1 MKRNTKRLM
10 TGLAA
15 TGIVTG
21 ALAGGGVALASSG
34 PATPTAA
41 TVAATQ
47 YGPGWC
53 DYGPGLGL
61 GAGPMAGAHS
71 GQQPVLSAAA
81 TYLGLTQTQLRDQ
94 LQAGKSLADV
104 AAAQHKT
111 VDGLKNAILAAVTA
125 RINASTQLT
134 AAQKTALIAQAKSHV
149 DTLVTAVHPVGDGPH
164 GAGMRAGMGLGYRG
178 GR

>member
-1 MKRNTKRLM
+1 MKRNTKRLV

-34 PATPTAA
+34 TATPTAA

-53 DYGPGLGL
+53 DYGLGLGL
-61 GAGPMAGAHS
+61 GPMAGLHS

-104 AAAQHKT
+104 AAAQHKA
-111 VDGLKNAILAAVTA
+111 VDGLKNAILAAVTT

-134 AAQKTALIAQAKSHV
+134 AAQKTALITQVKSHL
-149 DTLVTAVHPVGDGPH
+149 DAIVTAVHPLGGGPY

>member
-1 MKRNTKRLM
+1 MNRNTKRLV

-34 PATPTAA
+34 PATPAAA

-53 DYGPGLGL
+53 DYGLGL
-61 GAGPMAGAHS
+61 GPMAGLHN

-94 LQAGKSLADV
+94 LQAGKSMADV
-104 AAAQHKT
+104 AAAQGKT

-125 RINASTQLT
+125 QVNASTRLT
-134 AAQKTALIAQAKSHV
+134 ATQKTALIAEAKSHL
-149 DTLVTAVHPVGDGPH
+149 DTIVTTVHPLGEGPYGH
-164 GAGMRAGMGLGYRG
+164 GMGPRYRG
-178 GR
+178 GW

>member
-1 MKRNTKRLM
+1 MNRNTKRLV

-15 TGIVTG
+15 TGILTG
-21 ALAGGGVALASSG
+21 TLVGGGVALASSG
-34 PATPTAA
+34 PAAPAAA
-41 TVAATQ
+41 TVAAAQ

-53 DYGPGLGL
+53 DYGLGL
-61 GAGPMAGAHS
+61 HLGPMASLHN
-71 GQQPVLSAAA
+71 GQQPVMSAAA

-104 AAAQHKT
+104 AAAQGKT

-125 RINASTQLT
+125 QVNTSTRLT
-134 AAQKTALIAQAKSHV
+134 AEQKAALTAEVKSHL
-149 DTLVTAVHPVGDGPH
+149 DEIVTAVHPLGSGPY
-164 GAGMRAGMGLGYRG
+164 GPGMGHGYRG